1 MKLVLASK
9 NPHKLKE
16 LGDILSELGVEVL
29 LESEAGVDVEV
40 EETGTTFEENALLKA
55 RAVCEASGLPAV
67 ATPPGTAVRDSPTRT
82 ATVCCWRICG
92 ASWIGGA
99 ASSRPSAARSP
110 MGTP

>member
-55 RAVCEASGLPAV
+55 DGIEKAKVSFATKTAQVAYDESKIDLSGISNVVSDAGYQV
-67 ATPPGTAVRDSPTRT
+67 GD
-82 ATVCCWRICG
+82 
-92 ASWIGGA
+92 
-99 ASSRPSAARSP
+99 
-110 MGTP
+110 